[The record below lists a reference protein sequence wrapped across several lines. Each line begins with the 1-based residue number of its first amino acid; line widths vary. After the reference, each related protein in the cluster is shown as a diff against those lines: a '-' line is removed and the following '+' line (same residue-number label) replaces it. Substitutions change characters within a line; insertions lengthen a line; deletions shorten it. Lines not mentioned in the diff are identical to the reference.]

1 MQSTFLNPRHVGV
14 SQWNKLPVEDQPTIK
29 IYKWN
34 TEPGHHEGESGDTT
48 NKENKHS
55 QGQQNNFKRDY
66 LKVHKCIIFCHS
78 NNTQLNIPEDIFLG
92 TCVIYLWDQFAEVEL
107 LGQISSL
114 IIIFKKYLQ
123 MIREIEGTRTIL
135 KDKNKQKLEDLEN
148 DQIELLEMKKQCH
161 ENLKLNHRLNTK

>member
-1 MQSTFLNPRHVGV
+1 M
-14 SQWNKLPVEDQPTIK
+14 
-29 IYKWN
+29 
-34 TEPGHHEGESGDTT
+34 
-48 NKENKHS
+48 
-55 QGQQNNFKRDY
+55 
-66 LKVHKCIIFCHS
+66 HKCIIFCHS

-135 KDKNKQKLEDLEN
+135 KDKYKQKLEDLEN